1 MVYFTNNKFY
11 DSYRGPG
18 ENRNQY
24 WIDKNYQGWEKIV
37 RPLVDYCV
45 KKGYEI
51 LQIKAKFGSL
61 CFHLIYDEKAIA
73 LTMDNDGD
81 HRDEVLHKMVCD
93 AEDKSWITC
102 CECGAEDDRV
112 MLNKGICETCKQG
125 WIDKVA
131 KDVGG
136 V

>member
-1 MVYFTNNKFY
+1 MVYFANDKLY
-11 DSYRGPG
+11 DSYQGPG

-51 LQIKAKFGSL
+51 LQIKVKFGSL
-61 CFHLIYDEKAIA
+61 RFYYDE
-73 LTMDNDGD
+73 NDGD
-81 HRDEVLHKMVCD
+81 HRDEVLPKMVCD